1 MFVPPDRRHP
11 GSSPWD
17 HPAPTPPPP
26 PRGGTVGLWLIGLLL
41 VATVLA
47 PMGGSSLLE
56 ALWYVMRR

>member
-1 MFVPPDRRHP
+1 MFLPPDQRHP

-17 HPAPTPPPP
+17 PRPPEPPP
-26 PRGGTVGLWLIGLLL
+26 PRGGTVGPWLIGLVL

-56 ALWYVMRR
+56 ALWYLLRR